1 MDGWIAI
8 VVIGALLF
16 FYGYGDSVDKAQ
28 KVAERARE
36 MLHKE
41 RVLALE
47 KGLPAP
53 DGNFD
58 EALLAYLAQGG
69 EQMPDAPA
77 ARRRAYGWA
86 VMLIVGG
93 VGWWAATIMIAR
105 GSPIGWLQDTFSFA
119 IMPILLGVGIVIH
132 ALITRR

>member
-1 MDGWIAI
+1 MEGWIAI
-8 VVIGALLF
+8 LVVGALLF
-16 FYGYGDSVDKAQ
+16 FYGYGDAVDKAQ

-58 EALLAYLAQGG
+58 EALLAYLAQGS
-69 EQMPDAPA
+69 EDTLDVRT
-77 ARRRAYGWA
+77 ARRRAFGWA

-93 VGWWAATIMIAR
+93 VGWFLATIMISR

-119 IMPILLGVGIVIH
+119 IMPILLGIGIVIH